1 MDYERARVFFW
12 NFLTQGRNIMEKVRK
27 ILLSLALVFLTFIN
41 TSFASN
47 EKPTLKVGME
57 VNYAPFNFSEVDD
70 KNGGLEVANSPGEF
84 ANGYDVTIA
93 KKLADELG
101 MDIEIYKIDWD
112 GLIPALTSG
121 KIDAIVAG
129 MSPTNERL
137 KQIDFTDSYYNASI
151 GVVTRKDS
159 PYTNATNIH
168 DYKDAK
174 ITGQLG
180 TFHYDLIDQMDSVKK
195 QQALDSF
202 PTMIAAT
209 KAGNIDG
216 YVSDKS
222 GAMIAIYA
230 NTDLSYRD
238 FNPEEG
244 FDIDPMLI
252 SIAVGIKK
260 GSPLKNDINNV
271 LKNISQ
277 DEQDDIMDHMI
288 KIASFGEDQS
298 KENLTFS
305 QEMQSIWNRYSSLF
319 LKGIVNT
326 LFIAI
331 VSTLLGFLIG
341 LLVAVIRKTEVNKE
355 KNPVGYAIYKI
366 VNFILGAYVEIF
378 RGTPMMVQSVI
389 IFYGLKQ
396 YFGVDLSTMFAAIL
410 IVSVNTG
417 AYLSEVVRG
426 GINSINKGQFE
437 ACKALGMTH
446 WQTMKNVVV
455 PQAVKTIIPSLG
467 NEFVINIKDTSVLNV
482 ISVTE
487 LFFMSKSVAGS
498 TYQYFPT
505 YLITALIYFILTF
518 AITRILLVVE
528 KRMSGK
534 EYILES
540 STGVKNVNN

>member
-1 MDYERARVFFW
+1 M
-12 NFLTQGRNIMEKVRK
+12 
-27 ILLSLALVFLTFIN
+27 
-41 TSFASN
+41 
-47 EKPTLKVGME
+47 
-57 VNYAPFNFSEVDD
+57 
-70 KNGGLEVANSPGEF
+70 
-84 ANGYDVTIA
+84 
-93 KKLADELG
+93 
-101 MDIEIYKIDWD
+101 
-112 GLIPALTSG
+112 
-121 KIDAIVAG
+121 
-129 MSPTNERL
+129 
-137 KQIDFTDSYYNASI
+137 
-151 GVVTRKDS
+151 
-159 PYTNATNIH
+159 
-168 DYKDAK
+168 
-174 ITGQLG
+174 
-180 TFHYDLIDQMDSVKK
+180 
-195 QQALDSF
+195 
-202 PTMIAAT
+202 
-209 KAGNIDG
+209 
-216 YVSDKS
+216 
-222 GAMIAIYA
+222 
-230 NTDLSYRD
+230 
-238 FNPEEG
+238 
-244 FDIDPMLI
+244 
-252 SIAVGIKK
+252 
-260 GSPLKNDINNV
+260 
-271 LKNISQ
+271 KNISQ

>member
-1 MDYERARVFFW
+1 MKS
-12 NFLTQGRNIMEKVRK
+12 IRK
-27 ILLSLALVFLTFIN
+27 ILLSLLLVLF
-41 TSFASN
+41 SFTNLSYAS
-47 EKPTLKVGME
+47 EGDDVLRVGME

-70 KNGGLEVANSPGEF
+70 TNEGIPVANSPGEY
-84 ANGYDVTIA
+84 ANGYDVAIA
-93 KKLADELG
+93 KKIADELG
-101 MDIEIYKIDWD
+101 KELEIYKIDWD

-129 MSPTNERL
+129 MSPTKERL
-137 KQIDFTDSYYNASI
+137 KQIDFTDSYYNATI
-151 GVVTRKDS
+151 GVVTKKDS
-159 PYTNATNIH
+159 AYAGAKSIH
-168 DYKDAK
+168 DFKDAK
-174 ITGQLG
+174 ITAQMG
-180 TFHYDLIDQMDSVKK
+180 TFHLDLIDQMDGVKK

-216 YVSDKS
+216 YISDKS
-222 GAMIAIYA
+222 GAMNAIAA
-230 NTDLSYRD
+230 NADLVYNE
-238 FNPEEG
+238 FAPEDG
-244 FDIDPMLI
+244 FEIDPLLT
-252 SIAVGIKK
+252 SVAVGVKK
-260 GSPLKNDINNV
+260 GSDLEDNINKI
-271 LKNISQ
+271 LANISDSEQ
-277 DEQDDIMDHMI
+277 DEIMEDMI
-288 KIASFGEDQS
+288 NISTLKEEGEEEEVEENQTFFGEM
-298 KENLTFS
+298 K
-305 QEMQSIWNRYSSLF
+305 SIWNRYSSLF

-355 KNPVGYAIYKI
+355 KNPVGYTIYKI

>member
-1 MDYERARVFFW
+1 MK
-12 NFLTQGRNIMEKVRK
+12 KVRK

-84 ANGYDVTIA
+84 ANGYDVKIA

-129 MSPTNERL
+129 MSPTDERL

-180 TFHYDLIDQMDSVKK
+180 TFHYDLIDQMDGVKK

-244 FDIDPMLI
+244 FDIDPMLT

>member
-1 MDYERARVFFW
+1 MKS
-12 NFLTQGRNIMEKVRK
+12 IRK
-27 ILLSLALVFLTFIN
+27 ILLSLLLVLF
-41 TSFASN
+41 SFTNLSYAS
-47 EKPTLKVGME
+47 EGDDVLRVGME

-70 KNGGLEVANSPGEF
+70 TNEGIPVANSPGEY
-84 ANGYDVTIA
+84 ANGYDVAIA
-93 KKLADELG
+93 KKIADELG
-101 MDIEIYKIDWD
+101 KELEIYKIDWD

-129 MSPTNERL
+129 MSPTDERL

-180 TFHYDLIDQMDSVKK
+180 TFHYDLIDQMDGVKK

-244 FDIDPMLI
+244 FDIDPMLT

-446 WQTMKNVVV
+446 WQTMENVVV

-540 STGVKNVNN
+540 STGVKNVNNWS

>member
-1 MDYERARVFFW
+1 
-12 NFLTQGRNIMEKVRK
+12 MEKVRK

-47 EKPTLKVGME
+47 KKPTLKVGME

-101 MDIEIYKIDWD
+101 MDIKIYKIDWD

-129 MSPTNERL
+129 MSPTDERL

-159 PYTNATNIH
+159 PYTNATNIN

-180 TFHYDLIDQMDSVKK
+180 TFHYDLIDQMDGVKK

-244 FDIDPMLI
+244 FDIDPMLT

-396 YFGVDLSTMFAAIL
+396 YFGVDLSTIFAAIL

>member
-1 MDYERARVFFW
+1 MKRIR
-12 NFLTQGRNIMEKVRK
+12 R
-27 ILLSLALVFLTFIN
+27 ILLSLFLVLMTFTN
-41 TSFASN
+41 VSFAS
-47 EKPTLKVGME
+47 EDGKVLRVGME
-57 VNYAPFNFSEVDD
+57 VNYAPFNFSEVVDQ
-70 KNGGLEVANSPGEF
+70 NGGIPVSNSPGEY
-84 ANGYDVTIA
+84 ANGYDVAVA
-93 KKLADELG
+93 KRIADELG
-101 MDIEIYKIDWD
+101 MELEIYKIDWD

-129 MSPTNERL
+129 MSPTEERL
-137 KQIDFTDSYYNASI
+137 KQIDFTDSYYNATV

-159 PYTNATNIH
+159 AYANAKDIN

-174 ITGQLG
+174 ITAQLG
-180 TFHYDLIDQMDSVKK
+180 TFHLDLIDQMDGVNK

-202 PTMIAAT
+202 PTMITAT
-209 KAGNIDG
+209 VSGTIDG
-216 YVSDKS
+216 YISDKS
-222 GAMIAIYA
+222 GALIATKA
-230 NTDLSYRD
+230 NKELVYRD
-238 FNPEEG
+238 FNEEEG
-244 FDIDPMLI
+244 FEIDPMLT
-252 SIAVGIKK
+252 SVAVGVKK
-260 GSPLKNDINNV
+260 GSDLKDDINNV
-271 LKNISQ
+271 LAKLPQ
-277 DEQDDIMDHMI
+277 DEQDKIMEDMI
-288 KIASFGEDQS
+288 NVASLSEDNGKEAADEDKSFFGEM
-298 KENLTFS
+298 K
-305 QEMQSIWNRYSSLF
+305 SIWSRYSSLF

-331 VSTLLGFLIG
+331 VSTILGFLLG
-341 LLVAVIRKTEVNKE
+341 LLVAIIRKTEVNKI
-355 KNPVGYAIYKI
+355 KNPIGYGIYKI
-366 VNFILGAYVEIF
+366 VNFLLGAYVEIF

-396 YFGVDLSTMFAAIL
+396 YFGIDLSTMFAAIL
-410 IVSVNTG
+410 IVSINTG

-446 WQTMKNVVV
+446 WQTMKNVII
-455 PQAVKTIIPSLG
+455 PQTVRTILPSLG

-528 KRMSGK
+528 RRLMGR
-534 EYILES
+534 EYIKES
-540 STGVKNVNN
+540 STGAKNVNN

>member
-1 MDYERARVFFW
+1 MRR
-12 NFLTQGRNIMEKVRK
+12 IRK
-27 ILLSLALVFLTFIN
+27 ILLSLMLILFTFTN
-41 TSFASN
+41 VSFAS
-47 EKPTLKVGME
+47 EGDDVLRVGME
-57 VNYAPFNFSEVDD
+57 VNYAPFNFSEVSEE
-70 KNGGLEVANSPGEF
+70 NEGVPVSNSPGEY
-84 ANGYDVTIA
+84 ANGYDVAIA
-93 KKLADELG
+93 KKIADELG
-101 MDIEIYKIDWD
+101 KELEIYKIDWD

-129 MSPTNERL
+129 MSPTEERL
-137 KQIDFTDSYYNASI
+137 KQIDFTDSYYDASI
-151 GVVTRKDS
+151 GIVTRKDS
-159 PYTNATNIH
+159 AYANAKDIN

-180 TFHYDLIDQMDSVKK
+180 TFHLDLIDQMDGVNK
-195 QQALDSF
+195 QRALDSF

-238 FNPEEG
+238 FSPEEG
-244 FDIDPMLI
+244 FDIDPMLTT
-252 SIAVGIKK
+252 IAVGVKK
-260 GSPLKNDINNV
+260 GSPLKNNINNA

-277 DEQDDIMDHMI
+277 DEQDDVMDHMI

-298 KENLTFS
+298 KENLTFF

-331 VSTLLGFLIG
+331 VSTLLGFMLG
-341 LLVAVIRKTEVNKE
+341 LLVAIIRKTEVNKT
-355 KNPVGYAIYKI
+355 KNPIGYGLYRL
-366 VNFILGAYVEIF
+366 VNFLLGVYVEIF

-396 YFGVDLSTMFAAIL
+396 YFDIDLSTMFAAIL
-410 IVSVNTG
+410 IVSINTG

-455 PQAVKTIIPSLG
+455 PQAVKTILPSLG

-505 YLITALIYFILTF
+505 YLITAIIYFVLTF

-528 KRMSGK
+528 SRMGGK

-540 STGVKNVNN
+540 STGAKNVNN